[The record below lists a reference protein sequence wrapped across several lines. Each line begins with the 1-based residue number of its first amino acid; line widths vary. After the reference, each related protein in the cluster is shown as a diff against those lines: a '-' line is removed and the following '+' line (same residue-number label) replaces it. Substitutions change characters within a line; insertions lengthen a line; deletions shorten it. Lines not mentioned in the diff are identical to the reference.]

1 MVSGYH
7 NSTKGLADQF
17 WAQREPARKETILAS
32 NLRQGRAEETQTCV
46 ARRYCCRFEMRGSYT
61 DCFFISGHQSSQRLL
76 SREEIERTIF
86 PSSLTINAQ
95 PWILLR
101 DLPAAN
107 LCEVFYRRET
117 AVFCQSERDSVER
130 GGKGSH
136 GVLFDRGNLLQVYEK
151 LKRTGSQLDIH
162 HQRLLKQRLRSWC
175 LLIHLHIR
183 RGYPRSCCERHKWRR
198 GAHVWPHRRSI
209 VGEKHHKR
217 VLKEDE
223 RERVPFCCFRAQR
236 W

>member
-17 WAQREPARKETILAS
+17 WAQREPARKESILAS

-61 DCFFISGHQSSQRLL
+61 DCFFISGYHSSQRLL
-76 SREEIERTIF
+76 SREEVERTIF
-86 PSSLTINAQ
+86 PSSITINAQ

-136 GVLFDRGNLLQVYEK
+136 GVLFDRGNLLRVYEK
-151 LKRTGSQLDIH
+151 VKENVRPAGHTSSAAFETAIAQLMSADPPPYTTRLSTIMLRTTQMASWSA
-162 HQRLLKQRLRSWC
+162 RLASSTIYSGRKAS
-175 LLIHLHIR
+175 
-183 RGYPRSCCERHKWRR
+183 
-198 GAHVWPHRRSI
+198 
-209 VGEKHHKR
+209 
-217 VLKEDE
+217 
-223 RERVPFCCFRAQR
+223 
-236 W
+236 